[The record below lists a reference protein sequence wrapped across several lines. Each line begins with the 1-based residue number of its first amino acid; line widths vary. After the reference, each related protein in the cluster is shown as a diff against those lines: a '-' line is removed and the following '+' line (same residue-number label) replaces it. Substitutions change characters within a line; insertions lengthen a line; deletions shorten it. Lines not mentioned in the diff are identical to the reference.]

1 MGKEERASHLPVDKL
16 VQRSVNAP
24 LVSVGVRGILFSRYN
39 NRFKVRF
46 ITYIQALTEQ
56 AVMSARGNEPY

>member
-16 VQRSVNAP
+16 VQRSVNAL
-24 LVSVGVRGILFSRYN
+24 LVSIGVRGILFSRY